1 MPDISGT
8 ATPSG
13 AGTRPVPPTTRL
25 LPEIGPDTE
34 AYWTGGA
41 EGELRVYRCQDCRGW
56 IHPPSAAC
64 WRCRSR
70 RLGPEVT
77 SGRGKVAAYTINV
90 HPWLPGFPPPYIIA
104 IVELDESPDVRFTT
118 NIIDCD
124 IEDVAVGLPVEVVF
138 EHHEDVWL
146 PLFRPIQSADQQAE
160 ELQS

>member
-1 MPDISGT
+1 
-8 ATPSG
+8 
-13 AGTRPVPPTTRL
+13 
-25 LPEIGPDTE
+25 
-34 AYWTGGA
+34 
-41 EGELRVYRCQDCRGW
+41 
-56 IHPPSAAC
+56 
-64 WRCRSR
+64 
-70 RLGPEVT
+70 VT
-77 SGRGKVAAYTINV
+77 SGRGKVAAYTLNY